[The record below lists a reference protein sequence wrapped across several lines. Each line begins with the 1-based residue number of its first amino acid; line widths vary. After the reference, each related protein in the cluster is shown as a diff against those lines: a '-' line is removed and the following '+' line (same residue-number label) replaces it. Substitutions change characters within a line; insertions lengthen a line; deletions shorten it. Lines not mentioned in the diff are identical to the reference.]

1 MRDWRTMSLQEINE
15 YFADFGKKIR
25 TGDLHKTLGIKTRH
39 YLLGLGY
46 GVMQA
51 IICGYDRLAAVEFGV
66 LLHARLRDG

>member
-46 GVMQA
+46 A
-51 IICGYDRLAAVEFGV
+51 
-66 LLHARLRDG
+66 